1 MSIHS
6 WFSRTEAVWML
17 LFLCQFPI
25 VSSFVLTSKK
35 GLVST
40 FTSRRSQTK
49 EDHFKE
55 EKKEEDCV
63 TSSSDILRRQFL
75 HRTLSVAAGAAWGT
89 GSTAS
94 STSSSSTVANAF
106 SFNPFVPEDQISTN
120 HGLPQPAKRAT
131 AYLVDSTIPPT
142 LVPFQA
148 SREAAILKQI
158 GSGSGTR
165 KTAFIEE
172 EVNLNNF
179 MNKGVFGTI
188 ELLQDLTGND
198 KVSLSK
204 NAAGELNKSKKTVN
218 FDASFVFLGMDYKDT
233 SGQDATLAISLMTDI
248 LKPRRGLDSAI
259 ALDYIPQSLQSALDE
274 YISSKDA
281 NSATDTVLER
291 LTSTLINNHVS
302 AETIAQQLPILEFAK
317 AKNLKL
323 IACSPEFVDIT
334 TVRQEGIQN
343 VNPERRSNYVV
354 DSQGFIDWTQAPKNR
369 MYTDKSLLKDFES
382 QDPRDGPANFFG
394 ERILVHETMATT
406 IAKYAVKHPKT
417 LVIGISQIKDV
428 RFMGGPNGRVVRV
441 CKALNPDMV
450 VEEDA
455 VTTILINPS
464 AEETLSQSKFL
475 RLEIGTAPS
484 LLQYQ
489 TKVSDY
495 LWFSTMPKVNMLP
508 RLMNGY

>member
-1 MSIHS
+1 MKGQCWLWTTAWICSLPIAS
-6 WFSRTEAVWML
+6 TFVFS
-17 LFLCQFPI
+17 
-25 VSSFVLTSKK
+25 SK

-40 FTSRRSQTK
+40 SVRSHPPK
-49 EDHFKE
+49 KCVDVNNGDHDE
-55 EKKEEDCV
+55 Y
-63 TSSSDILRRQFL
+63 SSSHHRRKILQGSL
-75 HRTLSVAAGAAWGT
+75 WLGVAWAN
-89 GSTAS
+89 GSS
-94 STSSSSTVANAF
+94 ANALN
-106 SFNPFVPEDQISTN
+106 FNPFIPEDQISTN

-142 LVPFQA
+142 LVPFKA

-172 EVNLNNF
+172 ELNLNNF

-188 ELLQDLTGND
+188 EFFQDLTGND
-198 KVSLSK
+198 SSSTTTSK
-204 NAAGELNKSKKTVN
+204 NAAGELNKSTKKVN

-233 SGQDATLAISLMTDI
+233 SGQDASLATSLMTDI

-274 YISSKDA
+274 YMESTET
-281 NSATDTVLER
+281 NSATLEK
-291 LTSTLINNHVS
+291 LTSTLINNNIS
-302 AETIAQQLPILEFAK
+302 ADIIAQQLPILEFAK
-317 AKNLKL
+317 AKHLKL
-323 IACSPEFVDIT
+323 IACSPEVVDIV

-343 VNPERRSNYVV
+343 VNPERRSNYVL

-369 MYTDKSLLKDFES
+369 MYTDKSLLKDFEA
-382 QDPRDGPANFFG
+382 QDPKDSPANFFG
-394 ERILVHETMATT
+394 ERILVHETIATT
-406 IAKYAVKHPKT
+406 IAKYAVQHPKT
-417 LVIGISQIKDV
+417 LVIAISQIKDV

-441 CKALNPDMV
+441 CKALSPDMV
-450 VEEDA
+450 VDEDA